1 MKNDGKTK
9 VLVVEDSITAQKLLL
24 SIFNQDPALEV
35 IAVAGSGEEALK
47 ILETVA
53 PDVVTMDIHMPGMN
67 GLDVTR
73 KIMES
78 KPLPIVLVSESCL
91 VQDVERAFQIIE
103 AGALSAVAKP
113 IGTGAGFQSAAN
125 RLKQTVKD
133 MSQVKVVRRWP
144 KTQAIDSNRS
154 SDLKSISLP
163 STDDLSV
170 VAIGASTGG
179 PNAVVEILSN
189 LNKDFPLPLVLIQH
203 IAPGFLGGMVEWLSQ
218 TLPLKVAIPEEG
230 EQLLPGTLY
239 LSKEGKHL
247 ALTEKL
253 KVKYSGSLG
262 PIAGH
267 RPAVSYLFESL
278 SVNLGARALGI
289 LLTGMG
295 KDGAKE
301 LLAMRRAG
309 ALTIAQDQ
317 ASSVVHGMPGEAIN
331 LGAASHVLNPQ
342 EIGELLKRLAGK
354 KVLKKTKTAEE
365 KRG

>member
-47 ILETVA
+47 ILETVS

-113 IGTGAGFQSAAN
+113 IGTGAGFLSAAN

-144 KTQAIDSNRS
+144 KAQVSDSDKCT
-154 SDLKSISLP
+154 DLKKIDLP
-163 STDDLSV
+163 SAGDLSV

-179 PNAVVEILSN
+179 PNAVVEILSK

-218 TLPLKVAIPEEG
+218 TLPLKVKIPEEG
-230 EQLLPGTLY
+230 EQLMPGTLY
-239 LSKEGKHL
+239 LSKEGKHM
-247 ALTEKL
+247 ALTETL
-253 KVKYSGSLG
+253 KVKYSGNG

-301 LLAMRRAG
+301 LLAMRRAN

-317 ASSVVHGMPGEAIN
+317 ASSVVHGMPGEAIT
-331 LGAASHVLNPQ
+331 LGAAGHVLNPQ

-365 KRG
+365 TRG

>member
-1 MKNDGKTK
+1 MKNDAKTK
-9 VLVVEDSITAQKLLL
+9 VLVVEDSLTAQKLLL

-47 ILETVA
+47 ILETLA

-144 KTQAIDSNRS
+144 KAPLLEHKKSG
-154 SDLKSISLP
+154 DLKSIKLP
-163 STDDLSV
+163 NVCDLGV
-170 VAIGASTGG
+170 IAIGASTGG
-179 PNAVVEILSN
+179 PNAVVEILSK
-189 LNKDFPLPLVLIQH
+189 LNSDFPLPLVLIQH

-218 TLPLKVAIPEEG
+218 TLPLRVRIPEDG
-230 EQLLPGTLY
+230 EQLEPGTLY
-239 LSKEGKHL
+239 LCKEGKHL
-247 ALTEKL
+247 ALTETL
-253 KVKYSGSLG
+253 KVKYSGNLG

-278 SVNLGARALGI
+278 STNLGAKALGI

-295 KDGAKE
+295 KDGARE
-301 LLAMRRAG
+301 LLAMRQAG

-317 ASSVVHGMPGEAIN
+317 ASSVVHGMPGEAIT

-354 KVLKKTKTAEE
+354 KALKKTKTVEE

>member
-144 KTQAIDSNRS
+144 KAQASESDKRT
-154 SDLKSISLP
+154 DLKKIDLP
-163 STDDLSV
+163 SAGDLSV

-179 PNAVVEILSN
+179 PNAVVEILSK

-239 LSKEGKHL
+239 LSKEGKHM
-247 ALTEKL
+247 ALTETL
-253 KVKYSGSLG
+253 KVKYSGNG

-309 ALTIAQDQ
+309 SLTIAQDQ
-317 ASSVVHGMPGEAIN
+317 ASSVVHGMPGEAIT

-354 KVLKKTKTAEE
+354 KVLKRNKTAEE
-365 KRG
+365 TRG